1 MEDSSV
7 NGAADSSMPPRLS
20 SFAKKWWVDNRER
33 IAEWYRIYFHTIT
46 VTLLLI
52 VNLWLGFSSFL
63 LFFAQWYHV
72 DSGPVGF
79 LSLFFKH
86 PYPNGP
92 LASLLDLFYVP
103 LDHHLILWMLVVL
116 NLPLFNWLYSTA
128 TQPIMRGYT
137 TIISWTSKRGRIAAA
152 ILSGIPFLCSF
163 TSIFA
168 WYVRHY
174 LFDFFASVKSDKEY
188 LIVHSMESFG
198 YALMC
203 VPIFIAMFSVY
214 LIAKEF
220 YRNEDIQKMFFKWE
234 FSLFASQSFSLRGKS
249 CDVIVGWEKDTNK
262 PIVLSENSRYLHE
275 LVVGATGTGKTSTT
289 ILIRIV
295 QDLIRIARGRRMGV
309 VVLEPKG
316 DLVRDVQKL
325 CAKLGIPDHKIKIV
339 DPTDLVRSI
348 KFNPFVGPLE
358 AAAETFRGVLDA
370 LAGDQDEFFKGQ
382 QNETA
387 SLYTMLGKIRYGN
400 LFSIVQMQQMY
411 TDPRYLANI
420 TEEVRRAVD
429 KELSDPSLPPEKK
442 ILLERYDRVVSYF
455 ENDVLEYKT
464 FREKDGTV
472 NPVVYQSGHKYEGQ
486 QVVENKKDKFVTG
499 AKKYLN
505 DIVMNAMLS
514 QLMVANDGEE
524 ALDIDKFLQ
533 EGGVLL
539 VNTALGELEELS
551 LSFGQF
557 FIRQFQSSVFRR
569 PPDESGVKRCPIFF
583 NIDEFPL
590 YINEAFVRLLTL
602 GRSFK
607 VGTLIAIQ
615 SLGQLK
621 VVVQGYDNTVMNSA
635 RNKTVFGGGEFED
648 NKRFSEH
655 FGEEHQVEE
664 SMNES
669 TTPVSMP
676 NQSWGMRYNTQRKL
690 AARFSPTD
698 IKEQEFKHFIV
709 DMVDADGSVK
719 APVMAYGRFITET
732 KFIRKFVNIGQI
744 EFETKN
750 HKPLAIAAHKLAHLN
765 LLRPLFANS
774 TSDGEPIQTA
784 ANVEALEENNRVET
798 LPTAPVQEEDELPLY
813 GAPSPALDSTP
824 ATEPAPIRT
833 EGQIQNILEQQGGY
847 TSEPIYSGHQVHDSV
862 YTSGTP
868 ADASDRLIAV
878 DDEVESPLDQPVL
891 PVQEQKI
898 TLSPEEEAGYEF
910 YPDSNGPLSEA
921 GGVSVIIE
929 GDQLHAIDDEN
940 SNLQTDSAD
949 SAMNLL
955 QDGILLPTAMEA
967 SLNTLFKELDNRGP
981 LGQKLQDEADTRNG
995 GGWGLEDI
1003 SVGSVDEKHHADQSI
1018 NPKNSAYDSESG
1030 NQTPAAHS
1038 AELDGDLFDLV
1049 AENKRGNRSIQQ
1061 EIANSRITVLNHT
1074 EIEED

>member
-1 MEDSSV
+1 MEDNSV
-7 NGAADSSMPPRLS
+7 NGAAAGSSMPPRFS
-20 SFAKKWWVDNRER
+20 SFARKWWVDNRER
-33 IAEWYRIYFHTIT
+33 LAEWYRIYFHTIT

-79 LSLFFKH
+79 LSLFFKN
-86 PYPNGP
+86 PNPHGP
-92 LASLLDLFYVP
+92 LASLLNLFYVP
-103 LDHHLILWMLVVL
+103 LDHHLTMWILLVL
-116 NLPLFNWLYSTA
+116 NLPLFNWLYSTT

-137 TIISWTSKRGRIAAA
+137 TIISWTSKRGRVAAV

-163 TSIFA
+163 IAIFA

-174 LFDFFASVKSDKEY
+174 LFDYFASVKSDKDY
-188 LIVHSMESFG
+188 LVVHSMESFG
-198 YALMC
+198 YVLMS
-203 VPIFIAMFSVY
+203 VPIFISLFSVY

-220 YRNEDIQKMFFKWE
+220 YRNEDLQKMFYKWE
-234 FSLFASQSFSLRGKS
+234 FSLLAGQSFSLRGKS

-275 LVVGATGTGKTSTT
+275 LIVGATGTGKTSTT

-316 DLVRDVQKL
+316 DLVRDVLKL
-325 CAKLGIPDHKIKIV
+325 CEKLGIPNHKIKIV

-400 LFSIVQMQQMY
+400 IFSIVQMQQMY
-411 TDPRYLANI
+411 SDPRYLANI

-429 KELSDPSLPPEKK
+429 KEISDPELEPEKK
-442 ILLERYDRVVSYF
+442 ILLERYERVVSYF
-455 ENDVLEYKT
+455 ENDILEYKT
-464 FREKDGTV
+464 FRDKEGNV

-621 VVVQGYDNTVMNSA
+621 VVVQGYDNTVLNSA

-648 NKRFSEH
+648 NERFSNN

-676 NQSWGMRYNTQRKL
+676 NQSWGMRYNTQRTL
-690 AARFSPTD
+690 AARFTPTD

-709 DMVDADGSVK
+709 DFVDGDGSVK
-719 APVMAYGRFITET
+719 APVKAYGKFITET
-732 KFIRKFVNIGQI
+732 KFIKKFVNIGQI

-750 HKPLAIAAHKLAHLN
+750 HKPLAIAAHKLAHIN
-765 LLRPLFANS
+765 LLRPLFAENEKV
-774 TSDGEPIQTA
+774 DGNNQTTQQ
-784 ANVEALEENNRVET
+784 VEAIQEEKKPVEM
-798 LPTAPVQEEDELPLY
+798 LPTSPVHDEEELPLD
-813 GAPSPALDSTP
+813 GA
-824 ATEPAPIRT
+824 APVRPENQNGT
-833 EGQIQNILEQQGGY
+833 MQQPVYTQETVFTGDHREQDPNVAASHAYEGQ
-847 TSEPIYSGHQVHDSV
+847 
-862 YTSGTP
+862 
-868 ADASDRLIAV
+868 RLVAV
-878 DDEVESPLDQPVL
+878 DDEEESSLDQPM
-891 PVQEQKI
+891 PSAQGNPI
-898 TLSPEEEAGYEF
+898 TLSREEEESYEF
-910 YPDSNGPLSEA
+910 FTDATTRYPAENENPVLSE
-921 GGVSVIIE
+921 SE
-929 GDQLHAIDDEN
+929 GELHAVDEDP
-940 SNLQTDSAD
+940 LQTAGANDTVDHSH
-949 SAMNLL
+949 
-955 QDGILLPTAMEA
+955 DGTRLPNAMEA
-967 SLNTLFKELDNRGP
+967 SINTLFNQ
-981 LGQKLQDEADTRNG
+981 LGSQASSEQGIHHG
-995 GGWGLEDI
+995 GNTANDGWGLEDI
-1003 SVGSVDEKHHADQSI
+1003 TTESAQREHGTEPTNIPSTQPTDQKQTISPAMGPGSAD
-1018 NPKNSAYDSESG
+1018 
-1030 NQTPAAHS
+1030 
-1038 AELDGDLFDLV
+1038 LDRDLFDLV
-1049 AENKRGNRSIQQ
+1049 AENKKGSRTIQQ
-1061 EIANSRITVLNHT
+1061 EIASSRVTVLHDT
-1074 EIEED
+1074 EVEED

>member
-1 MEDSSV
+1 
-7 NGAADSSMPPRLS
+7 MPPRFS

-33 IAEWYRIYFHTIT
+33 LEEWYRIYFHTIS

-79 LSLFFKH
+79 LSLFLKN
-86 PYPNGP
+86 PNPHGP
-92 LASLLDLFYVP
+92 LTNLFNLFYVP
-103 LDHHLILWMLVVL
+103 LDHHMAVWILLVL
-116 NLPLFNWLYSTA
+116 NLPLFNWLYSTT
-128 TQPIMRGYT
+128 TQPIMRGYS

-152 ILSGIPFLCSF
+152 ILSGIPFFCSF
-163 TSIFA
+163 TAVFA

-174 LFDFFASVKSDKEY
+174 LFDFFTSVKSDKEY
-188 LIVHSMESFG
+188 LVVHSMESFG
-198 YALMC
+198 YVLMC
-203 VPIFIAMFSVY
+203 VPIFISLFSVY

-234 FSLFASQSFSLRGKS
+234 FPLLASQSFSLRGKS

-262 PIVLSENSRYLHE
+262 PIVLKENSRYLHE
-275 LVVGATGTGKTSTT
+275 LIVGATGTGKTSTA
-289 ILIRIV
+289 ILIRII

-316 DLVRDVQKL
+316 DLIRDVQKL
-325 CAKLGIPDHKIKIV
+325 CAKLGIQGDKIKIV

-348 KFNPFVGPLE
+348 KFNPFLGPLE

-400 LFSIVQMQQMY
+400 IFSIVQMQQMY
-411 TDPRYLANI
+411 SDPRYLANI
-420 TEEVRRAVD
+420 TEEVRVALD
-429 KELSDPSLPPEKK
+429 KELSDTDLPPEKK
-442 ILLERYDRVVSYF
+442 ILFERYDRVVAYF

-464 FREKDGTV
+464 FRDKEGNV

-486 QVVENKKDKFVTG
+486 QVVDNKKDKFVTG

-524 ALDIDKFLQ
+524 ALDIDRFLQ

-621 VVVQGYDNTVMNSA
+621 VVVPGYDNTVMNSA

-648 NKRFSEH
+648 NERFSQN
-655 FGEEHQVEE
+655 FGEEHHVEE

-690 AARFSPTD
+690 EARFTPTD
-698 IKEQEFKHFIV
+698 IKEQPFKHFIV
-709 DMVDADGSVK
+709 DLVDGDGSVQ
-719 APVMAYGRFITET
+719 APVEAYGKFITET
-732 KFIRKFVNIGQI
+732 KFIKKFVNIGQI

-750 HKPLAIAAHKLAHLN
+750 HKPLAIAAHKLVHFN
-765 LLRPLFANS
+765 LLRPLFAES
-774 TSDGEPIQTA
+774 VKEEDIQKTSQVEEVQEDKAPI
-784 ANVEALEENNRVET
+784 EM
-798 LPTAPVQEEDELPLY
+798 LPTSPVQDDEEELPLN
-813 GAPSPALDSTP
+813 GTAIVPLES
-824 ATEPAPIRT
+824 
-833 EGQIQNILEQQGGY
+833 QNGMEQQRGY
-847 TSEPIYSGHQVHDSV
+847 TPDPVFSEQTRVQ
-862 YTSGTP
+862 TP
-868 ADASDRLIAV
+868 VDVSSHPYEEVQRLVAV
-878 DDEVESPLDQPVL
+878 DDEEESPLDQTMPVGQRQ
-891 PVQEQKI
+891 PI
-898 TLSPEEEAGYEF
+898 TLSPEEEESYEF
-910 YPDSNGPLSEA
+910 YNDSTRSFPADSGNSEYD
-921 GGVSVIIE
+921 GVLSVI
-929 GDQLHAIDDEN
+929 DDDPSLHPV
-940 SNLQTDSAD
+940 STDNTMDHVED
-949 SAMNLL
+949 S
-955 QDGILLPTAMEA
+955 IRLPNAMEA
-967 SLNTLFKELDNRGP
+967 SLNTLFNQLDKP
-981 LGQKLQDEADTRNG
+981 TSVEQSIHHDSDSSK
-995 GGWGLEDI
+995 GGWDLADI
-1003 SVGSVDEKHHADQSI
+1003 TTDSNQGVQVVGPTNIPTNQPTKKRETISPAQG
-1018 NPKNSAYDSESG
+1018 AES
-1030 NQTPAAHS
+1030 T
-1038 AELDGDLFDLV
+1038 EIDRDLIDLV
-1049 AENKRGNRSIQQ
+1049 AENKKSGRSIQQ
-1061 EIANSRITVLNHT
+1061 EIANSRITVLHDT
-1074 EIEED
+1074 VEED